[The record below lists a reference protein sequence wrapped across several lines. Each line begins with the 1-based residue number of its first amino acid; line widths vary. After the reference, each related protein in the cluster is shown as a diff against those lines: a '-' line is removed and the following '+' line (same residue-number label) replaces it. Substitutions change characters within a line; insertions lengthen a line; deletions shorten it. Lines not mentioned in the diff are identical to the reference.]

1 MGALSPMTVAI
12 YPGSFDPIT
21 HGHIDVAVRAARLFD
36 EVIVAVYDGRSK
48 AGSLFSVAERLAL
61 ARTAFAA
68 LPPASNPIRVDSFS
82 GLTVEYA
89 RARRAGTI
97 VRGLRAVSDFEY
109 EFKLAHMNDH
119 LAPEIEVVCLMTSS
133 RHSFISSSL
142 IREVASLGGDVDSLV
157 PDHVRDA
164 LRAKFGPSGPDGAGS
179 ASPRSG
185 KEHATEAGATHDD

>member
-1 MGALSPMTVAI
+1 MTLAI

-21 HGHIDVAVRAARLFD
+21 NGHFDVAERASRLFD
-36 EVIVAVYDGRSK
+36 RVVVAVYSQSEKPG
-48 AGSLFSVAERLAL
+48 ALFTTDERLNLARQSVAH
-61 ARTAFAA
+61 
-68 LPPASNPIRVDSFS
+68 LPNVFVDRFS

-89 RARRAGTI
+89 RAMGAGVI

-142 IREVASLGGDVDSLV
+142 IREVATLGGDVDGLV
-157 PDHVRDA
+157 PDHVREA
-164 LRAKFGPSGPDGAGS
+164 LLAKIER
-179 ASPRSG
+179 RS
-185 KEHATEAGATHDD
+185 T

>member
-1 MGALSPMTVAI
+1 MTRAI

-21 HGHIDVAVRAARLFD
+21 LGHVDVALRAAHLFD
-36 EVIVAVYDGRSK
+36 EVIVAIY
-48 AGSLFSVAERLAL
+48 AGYEKPGALFTVPERIEL
-61 ARTAFAA
+61 ARQAFADA
-68 LPPASNPIRVDSFS
+68 PAASIRVDSFT

-89 RARRAGTI
+89 RAKGAETI

-142 IREVASLGGDVDSLV
+142 IREVAALGGDVDGLV
-157 PDHVRDA
+157 PAHVRDA
-164 LRAKFGPSGPDGAGS
+164 LRVKIGGAGDRR
-179 ASPRSG
+179 PLG
-185 KEHATEAGATHDD
+185 G

>member
-1 MGALSPMTVAI
+1 MKLAM

-21 HGHIDVAVRAARLFD
+21 LGHIDVAERAARLFD
-36 EVIVAVYDGRSK
+36 QVIVAVY
-48 AGSLFSVAERLAL
+48 AGSDKPSALFTTEERIAL
-61 ARTAFAA
+61 AQEAFRDT
-68 LPPASNPIRVDSFS
+68 PGIRVDSFS

-89 RARRAGTI
+89 RDQGAGTI

-142 IREVASLGGDVDSLV
+142 IREVAALGGNVDGLV
-157 PDHVRDA
+157 PPHVEEA
-164 LRAKFGPSGPDGAGS
+164 LQAKFGAITTGS
-179 ASPRSG
+179 
-185 KEHATEAGATHDD
+185 D

>member
-1 MGALSPMTVAI
+1 MTLAI

-21 HGHIDVAVRAARLFD
+21 NGHLDVARRASLLFEHVVIAVYSLSEKPGALFTTNERLELARL
-36 EVIVAVYDGRSK
+36 
-48 AGSLFSVAERLAL
+48 SVAH
-61 ARTAFAA
+61 
-68 LPPASNPIRVDSFS
+68 LPNVSVDRFS

-89 RARRAGTI
+89 RAMGAGVI

-119 LAPEIEVVCLMTSS
+119 LAAEIEVVCLMTSS

-142 IREVASLGGDVDSLV
+142 IREVASLGGDVDGLV

-164 LRAKFGPSGPDGAGS
+164 LREKIERRGA
-179 ASPRSG
+179 
-185 KEHATEAGATHDD
+185 